1 MKKIRGKEKLP
12 APFEKD
18 HIINNSKKSFRM
30 DILDFV
36 KILKESPWFW
46 CKYFYKN
53 KGGNNKGVA
62 TRAWQNSGSQSD
74 DLIY

>member
-18 HIINNSKKSFRM
+18 HIINNAKKSFRM

-36 KILKESPWFW
+36 EILKESP
-46 CKYFYKN
+46 
-53 KGGNNKGVA
+53 
-62 TRAWQNSGSQSD
+62 
-74 DLIY
+74 